1 MKGNRPKELMTF
13 LQNGFVIF
21 GLNVKQVILRCKPF
35 FYLAGLRLVTINL
48 FDDQADDYFIWEIIR
63 FVDWPNELGGAVIF

>member
-1 MKGNRPKELMTF
+1 M
-13 LQNGFVIF
+13 
-21 GLNVKQVILRCKPF
+21 

>member
-1 MKGNRPKELMTF
+1 M
-13 LQNGFVIF
+13 
-21 GLNVKQVILRCKPF
+21 

-48 FDDQADDYFIWEIIR
+48 FDDQAHDYFIWEIIR